1 MKIYIDKFNLE
12 ILNDIS
18 EIFKEYFVNSQ
29 IYITL
34 YTDEGMYRVEEKR
47 TFLLEVHDNPI
58 KTYEKYY
65 NNFTLIQDNSYF
77 IKNPV
82 NSVLGETHLS
92 FHTKEIYYKL
102 NKMSSLALVIK
113 YNLTNEKQSPDDI
126 YFEIDKNVDINEPFI
141 KKEIIEFLSVLN

>member
-18 EIFKEYFVNSQ
+18 EIFKEYFVNSN

-77 IKNPV
+77 IKKKPR
-82 NSVLGETHLS
+82 LRDCCHG
-92 FHTKEIYYKL
+92 
-102 NKMSSLALVIK
+102 SSPKTTAYL
-113 YNLTNEKQSPDDI
+113 
-126 YFEIDKNVDINEPFI
+126 
-141 KKEIIEFLSVLN
+141 